1 MAERLSG
8 KPTAAPRMVVFGA
21 TGHLGREL
29 IDRLAESRWPVAELV
44 CVASP
49 ESAGIDVAF
58 RGESL
63 DVWVEPPRLQG
74 YDLVFVCTPEAV
86 GLEVVRKALRAEV
99 PCIDCS
105 GSLVGRDEVPMPLRA
120 AELEGQASGIAA
132 APLLALASGTTIAWT
147 PILEALAAAAGLR
160 RVVGT
165 VLSSASARGRRGV
178 VALSEESIALFNQ
191 SEPPE
196 SGPAGQPVAFDVI
209 PDGGID
215 EPRVARELERLFG
228 SAFGVAL
235 SHVEVPTFVG
245 EGAALAIELEA
256 PLAPDEIESLLGK
269 LEGLTSVPTGPG
281 SRGLVAV
288 GAEDGPTTG
297 GGSTP
302 SGPTLRDSA
311 GRSEV
316 LVGRPRPD
324 PSLEPG
330 CGWLLWL
337 SLDPLGLAADHALRL
352 AARRLGLS

>member
-1 MAERLSG
+1 VAEDLSG
-8 KPTAAPRMVVFGA
+8 KSTSAPRIVVFGA

-44 CVASP
+44 CVASA
-49 ESAGIDVAF
+49 ESAGVDVEF

-63 DVWVEPPRLQG
+63 DVLIEPPRLQG
-74 YDLVFVCTPEAV
+74 YDLIFVCTPEAV
-86 GLEVVRKALRAEV
+86 SLDIVREALRAEV

-105 GSLVGRDEVPMPLRA
+105 GSLVGRDEVPMPVRA
-120 AELEGQASGIAA
+120 AELAGEPSGLAGV
-132 APLLALASGTTIAWT
+132 PLMALASGTTIAWT
-147 PILEALAAAAGLR
+147 PILEAFASAGGLR

-165 VLSSASARGRRGV
+165 VLASASAQGRRGV
-178 VALSEESIALFNQ
+178 AALSEESIALFNQ

-215 EPRVARELERLFG
+215 GPRVTRELQRLFG
-228 SAFGVAL
+228 SSLGVAL
-235 SHVEVPTFVG
+235 SHVQVPTFVG
-245 EGAALAIELEA
+245 EGATLAIELEA
-256 PLAPDEIESLLGK
+256 PRAQEDLESLLAK
-269 LEGLTSVPTGPG
+269 LEGLTIMPTGPG
-281 SRGLVAV
+281 SRGLTAV
-288 GAEDGPTTG
+288 EPEAGPA
-297 GGSTP
+297 P

-316 LVGRPRPD
+316 LVGRLRPD

-330 CGWLLWL
+330 RGWLLWL
-337 SLDPLGLAADHALRL
+337 SADPLGLAAEHALRL

>member
-1 MAERLSG
+1 VAEDPPG
-8 KPTAAPRMVVFGA
+8 KPIPAARIVVFGA

-49 ESAGIDVAF
+49 ESVGVDVEF

-63 DVWVEPPRLQG
+63 DVLVEPPRLQG
-74 YDLVFVCTPEAV
+74 YDLVFICTPEAV
-86 GLEVVRKALRAEV
+86 ALELVRQALRAEV
-99 PCIDCS
+99 ACIDCS
-105 GSLVGRDEVPMPLRA
+105 GSLVGRDEIPMPLRA
-120 AELEGQASGIAA
+120 AEMAGASSALAA

-147 PILEALAAAAGLR
+147 PILEALEAAAGLR

-178 VALSEESIALFNQ
+178 AALSEESIALFNQ
-191 SEPPE
+191 SEPPA

-215 EPRVARELERLFG
+215 GPRVTRELQRLFG

-245 EGAALAIELEA
+245 EGAALALELAA
-256 PLAPDEIESLLGK
+256 PLARGEVESLLGK
-269 LEGLTSVPTGPG
+269 CEGLTIMPTGPG
-281 SRGLVAV
+281 SRGLTAV
-288 GAEDGPTTG
+288 EPEDDP
-297 GGSTP
+297 SP

-316 LVGRPRPD
+316 LVGRLRPD

-330 CGWLLWL
+330 RGWLLWL
-337 SLDPLGLAADHALRL
+337 SVDPLGLAAEHALRL
-352 AARRLGLS
+352 AARRLGLA

>member
-1 MAERLSG
+1 MAEDLSG
-8 KPTAAPRMVVFGA
+8 KPTSAPRIVVFGA

-29 IDRLAESRWPVAELV
+29 IDRLGESRWPVAELV

-49 ESAGIDVAF
+49 ESAGVDVEF

-63 DVWVEPPRLQG
+63 DVLIEPPRLQG
-74 YDLVFVCTPEAV
+74 FDLIFVCTPEAV
-86 GLEVVRKALRAEV
+86 SLEVVRETLRAEV

-105 GSLVGRDEVPMPLRA
+105 GSLVGREEVPMPLRA
-120 AELEGQASGIAA
+120 AELEDQASGLVA
-132 APLLALASGTTIAWT
+132 APLLALASGTTIAWA
-147 PILEALAAAAGLR
+147 PILEALEAAAGLR
-160 RVVGT
+160 RVVAT

-215 EPRVARELERLFG
+215 GARVARELERVFG
-228 SAFGVAL
+228 SSFGVAL

-245 EGAALAIELEA
+245 EGATLAIELEA
-256 PLAPDEIESLLGK
+256 PLAQAEIEGLLGK
-269 LEGLTSVPTGPG
+269 LEGLTFMPTGPG
-281 SRGLVAV
+281 SRGLEPVEV
-288 GAEDGPTTG
+288 ESGR
-297 GGSTP
+297 SP

-311 GRSEV
+311 GRSDV
-316 LVGRPRPD
+316 LVGPLRSD

-330 CGWLLWL
+330 RGWLLWL
-337 SLDPLGLAADHALRL
+337 SVDPLGLAAERALRL